1 LEHGVVLNVGVHL
14 PNGWEESIACRSR
27 FILENSEKEVGKNL
41 HWFHLLEEVSRQKNG
56 MYLAWVALTGCY
68 PDKFEYQEF
77 ATQEKID
84 GLSKAVSTLLESRSK
99 SVVAAKHVVTIELV
113 KPKFSHIVDVTH
125 TSANTFL
132 TGIQRVVFGVTDGA
146 ANISTCVWKWDTGI
160 IHEQKIQ
167 TMKNSP
173 QIIHD
178 LGWRISLVRFMHE
191 QVPKLEKTRI
201 GTRLRNYVLP
211 LARKFKYRLIANEV
225 NKQLEDFTEEKS
237 VNVFILN
244 SVITIPE
251 IPATL
256 RHIYLYELILENE
269 ITPVQII
276 LYDFIPFFHAWTVH
290 LENRAHLSSYIRLVL
305 LASHIISIS
314 SLVDEQ
320 AKLITQAFKLERK
333 EWGSRKQHFSFLAL
347 PSGLEK
353 SFHGEFQKQEN
364 LIVMAGSLEPRK
376 NHLQFLSA
384 IELLANDGLM
394 VKARILGSAGWSN
407 NHILNKIHD
416 LQQKGIDIQRIGK
429 ISDLEMRKTIAEAQV
444 LLQISEAEGFGLPI
458 AEALALGTRVV
469 VSNIRPLNEWENT
482 RVTFVELGD
491 VEQLK
496 VELATILSNPES
508 EGQVF
513 AQEIT
518 WKDWHQ
524 LLFGEKSAF

>member
-1 LEHGVVLNVGVHL
+1 MVLNVGVHL

-41 HWFHLLEEVSRQKNG
+41 HWFHLLKEVSTQKNG

-99 SVVAAKHVVTIELV
+99 SEVTAKYVVTIELV
-113 KPKFSHIVDVTH
+113 NPKFSHVVDVTH

-160 IHEQKIQ
+160 IHEQKMQ
-167 TMKNSP
+167 PMENTP
-173 QIIHD
+173 QIIYD
-178 LGWRISLVRFMHE
+178 LGWRIRLVRFMHE

-201 GTRLRNYVLP
+201 GTQLRNYLMP
-211 LARKFKYRLIANEV
+211 LARKFKYRLIANDV
-225 NKQLEDFTEEKS
+225 NKQLEISTEKKS

-269 ITPVQII
+269 ITSVQII
-276 LYDFIPFFHAWTVH
+276 LYDFIPLFHAWTVH
-290 LENRAHLSSYIRLVL
+290 FENRAHLSSYIRLVL
-305 LASHIISIS
+305 LASRIVSIS
-314 SLVDEQ
+314 ALVQEQ
-320 AKLITQAFKLERK
+320 AKLITEAFRLERD
-333 EWGSRKQHFSFLAL
+333 EWASRGQDFSYLAL
-347 PSGLEK
+347 PSGLRP
-353 SFHGEFQKQEN
+353 SFPGEFQKQN
-364 LIVMAGSLEPRK
+364 DLVVMAGSLEPRK

-384 IELLANDGLM
+384 IELLAKDGIK

-407 NHILNKIHD
+407 NHILEKIHD
-416 LQQKGIDIQRIGK
+416 LQRRGIDIQRIGK
-429 ISDLEMRKTIAEAQV
+429 ISDVEMRKTMAEAQV

-458 AEALALGTRVV
+458 AEALALGTRVI
-469 VSNIRPLNEWENT
+469 VSNIRPLNEWKNT

-496 VELATILSNPES
+496 IELATILSNPES
-508 EGQVF
+508 EGQMF

>member
-1 LEHGVVLNVGVHL
+1 MGVRL
-14 PNGWEESIACRSR
+14 PDGWEESIASRSR
-27 FILENSEKEVGKNL
+27 FILENSEKEVGDNL
-41 HWFHLLEEVSRQKNG
+41 HWFDLLREVSAQKNG
-56 MYLAWVALTGCY
+56 MYLAWIALTGCY

-77 ATQEKID
+77 ATQEKI
-84 GLSKAVSTLLESRSK
+84 GGFPNAINGLLESRSK
-99 SVVAAKHVVTIELV
+99 SEVTARHIATIELV
-113 KPKFSHIVDVTH
+113 NPKFSHIVDVTH

-146 ANISTCVWKWDTGI
+146 ANISTCVWKWDAGI

-167 TMKNSP
+167 TMKISP
-173 QIIHD
+173 QIIHN
-178 LGWRISLVRFMHE
+178 LGWRIRLVRFMHE
-191 QVPKLEKTRI
+191 LVPKLEKTRI
-201 GTRLRNYVLP
+201 GTRLRNLILP
-211 LARKFKYRLIANEV
+211 IARKFKYRLLASDV
-225 NKQLEDFTEEKS
+225 NKQLEISTIEKS

-290 LENRAHLSSYIRLVL
+290 FENRAHLSSYIRLVL
-305 LASHIISIS
+305 LANRIISIS
-314 SLVDEQ
+314 SLVHEQ
-320 AKLITQAFKLERK
+320 AKLITQAFNLERK

-384 IELLANDGLM
+384 IELLVKDGIK

-407 NHILNKIHD
+407 NHILDKIHD
-416 LQQKGIDIQRIGK
+416 LQKKGIDIQRIGK

-458 AEALALGTRVV
+458 AEALALGTRVI
-469 VSNIRPLNEWENT
+469 VSNIRPLNEWKNT
-482 RVTFVELGD
+482 RVTIVELGD

-496 VELATILSNPES
+496 VELGTILSNPES
-508 EGQVF
+508 EGQMF
-513 AQEIT
+513 AEEIT